1 MMNDRKQIF
10 KYVFVTSIIMFLFT
24 VIAPFV
30 IKSLG
35 IEYSPEYETITYE
48 VKEVY
53 EEKNQS
59 IYGTWRTYY
68 VVVEDGAVFKVS
80 SEEYYS
86 SKSTGKFTQKKVKQ

>member
-1 MMNDRKQIF
+1 MMKDNKQLF
-10 KYVFVTSIIMFLFT
+10 KYMFITNIVILFFAI
-24 VIAPFV
+24 IAPFT

-35 IEYSPEYETITYE
+35 IDYTTKYETITYK

-68 VVVEDGAVFKVS
+68 VVVKDGTVFKVS

>member
-1 MMNDRKQIF
+1 MNDRKQLL
-10 KYVFVTSIIMFLFT
+10 KYNLVTSIIAMLLA
-24 VIAPFV
+24 VSLPF
-30 IKSLG
+30 IFRSLG
-35 IEYSPEYETITYE
+35 IGQITQYESITYK

-68 VVVEDGAVFKVS
+68 VVIEDGTVFKVS

>member
-1 MMNDRKQIF
+1 MMFDKKQWIKYNVILTIVVFLFIITAPYIF
-10 KYVFVTSIIMFLFT
+10 KH
-24 VIAPFV
+24 
-30 IKSLG
+30 LG
-35 IEYSPEYETITYE
+35 INHVTRYESVTYK

-68 VVVEDGAVFKVS
+68 VVVEDGTVFKVS

-86 SKSTGKFTQKKVKQ
+86 SKYTGKFTQKKVKQ

>member
-1 MMNDRKQIF
+1 MNDRKQLL
-10 KYVFVTSIIMFLFT
+10 KYNLATSIIAMLL
-24 VIAPFV
+24 ALSSPF
-30 IKSLG
+30 IFRSLG
-35 IEYSPEYETITYE
+35 IGQITEYESITYK

-68 VVVEDGAVFKVS
+68 VVIEDGTVFKVS

>member
-1 MMNDRKQIF
+1 MNDIKQLL
-10 KYVFVTSIIMFLFT
+10 KYNLVTSIIAMLLA
-24 VIAPFV
+24 VSSPF
-30 IKSLG
+30 IFRSLG
-35 IEYSPEYETITYE
+35 IGQITEYESITYK

-68 VVVEDGAVFKVS
+68 VVEDGTVFKVS

-86 SKSTGKFTQKKVKQ
+86 SKSTGKFTQKKVK

>member
-1 MMNDRKQIF
+1 M
-10 KYVFVTSIIMFLFT
+10 IMFIL
-24 VIAPFV
+24 VISLPYI
-30 IKSLG
+30 IKYTG
-35 IEYSPEYETITYE
+35 VYESPKYETIKYK

-68 VVVEDGAVFKVS
+68 VVVEDGTVFKVS

-86 SKSTGKFTQKKVKQ
+86 SKTTGNFTYKKEK

>member
-1 MMNDRKQIF
+1 MMNDRKQLL
-10 KYVFVTSIIMFLFT
+10 KYNLVTSIIAMLLA
-24 VIAPFV
+24 VSLPF
-30 IKSLG
+30 IFRSLG
-35 IEYSPEYETITYE
+35 IGQITEYKLITYK

-68 VVVEDGAVFKVS
+68 IVVEDGTVFKVS

>member
-1 MMNDRKQIF
+1 MLLAVSLPFIF
-10 KYVFVTSIIMFLFT
+10 I
-24 VIAPFV
+24 
-30 IKSLG
+30 SLG
-35 IEYSPEYETITYE
+35 IGQITEYESIMYK

-68 VVVEDGAVFKVS
+68 VVVEDGTVFKVS

>member
-1 MMNDRKQIF
+1 MNDRKQIF
-10 KYVFVTSIIMFLFT
+10 KYVFVTSIIMFLFA
-24 VIAPFV
+24 VIAPFA

-35 IEYSPEYETITYE
+35 IDYSPEYETVTYK

-68 VVVEDGAVFKVS
+68 VVTEDGTVFKVS
-80 SEEYYS
+80 SEEYYA